1 MKLLI
6 RSVFK
11 LAGWL
16 ALAFVLTSVLLVGVF
31 RFVDPHTSSVIL
43 QWQWQS
49 GKTARHQ
56 WQPLA
61 RISPELQIAVIA
73 AEDQKFPHHFGF
85 DLESIRQ
92 ALSESGDRPRGASTI
107 TQQVA
112 KNLFLWPG
120 RSYLRKAL
128 EAWMSLLMETLWPKQ
143 RILEMYLN
151 IAEFGEG
158 VYGAEAAAQFHF
170 HRPARQLTTWQA
182 GLLAAVLPNPRKML
196 AGHPSAYVKA
206 RALTIASMANQL
218 GGTGYL
224 ETLDP

>member
-1 MKLLI
+1 MKFLL
-6 RSVFK
+6 RFALK
-11 LAGWL
+11 LTAWIT
-16 ALAFVLTSVLLVGVF
+16 LAFILTSVLLVGVF

-43 QWQWQS
+43 QWQWHS
-49 GKTARHQ
+49 GKSARFQ
-56 WQPLA
+56 WRPLDS
-61 RISPELQIAVIA
+61 ISPQLQIAVIA
-73 AEDQKFPHHFGF
+73 AEDQKFPHHYGF
-85 DLESIRQ
+85 DLDAIRK
-92 ALSESGDRPRGASTI
+92 ALSEDSGRLRGASTI

-112 KNLFLWPG
+112 KNLFLWQG

-143 RILEMYLN
+143 RILEIYLN

-170 HRPARQLTTWQA
+170 HRPASQLTRWQA

-196 AGHPSAYVKA
+196 ASRPSSYVKS

-218 GGTGYL
+218 GGTSYL
-224 ETLDP
+224 KNMDP